1 MSFEKVKEIFVET
14 INCEEEAVTM
24 EANIKND
31 LGMDSLDAMELAMA
45 LEEAFSI
52 SIEEESL
59 STFETVK
66 DIVTYI
72 DEHVA

>member
-1 MSFEKVKEIFVET
+1 
-14 INCEEEAVTM
+14 M